1 MFSGAN
7 QSKRGNTLRSVV
19 LTHGHGSEFPN
30 AHAHD
35 GPWAMGLSGF
45 VRWLLEAL
53 GSLERLRAMGRVTS
67 YNFCVGMGMGR
78 PDAEL

>member
-1 MFSGAN
+1 MAMV
-7 QSKRGNTLRSVV
+7 QSSLM
-19 LTHGHGSEFPN
+19 P
-30 AHAHD
+30 
-35 GPWAMGLSGF
+35 MGLSGF